1 VRSCGKCAG
10 CVQPTDIEIT
20 SKALGILCD
29 YAGGYITL
37 SLDTLIRLTER
48 AELDR
53 WVYEVLLWQ
62 WAHGPCVK
70 LILDQQQRK

>member
-1 VRSCGKCAG
+1 VRSCGKCEG
-10 CVQPTDIEIT
+10 CVEPTEWNR
-20 SKALGILCD
+20 ALGILCN

-37 SLDTLIRLTER
+37 SFDALLRLTKQ

-53 WVYEVLLWQ
+53 WKYEVRARR